1 MLISILHKS
10 NDFEQ
15 TYQRH
20 VDTVFRVCY
29 IYMKDNKMDLEDAV
43 QDTFIKLINA
53 NKRFESFEHEK
64 AWLIVTATNT
74 CKNYL
79 KSKWKKD
86 VVLSNEIE
94 NIYIELEDNYV
105 IHSVL
110 ELPKKY
116 KTLIY
121 LYYYEGYKSN
131 EIAKILNKNPST
143 VRSML
148 YRARGVL
155 RDELEDSLYER

>member
-1 MLISILHKS
+1 MPISILHK
-10 NDFEQ
+10 NCDFEQ

-29 IYMKDNKMDLEDAV
+29 IYMKNNKMDLEDAV
-43 QDTFIKLINA
+43 QDTFIKLIKA

-86 VVLSNEIE
+86 VVLSNEIK
-94 NIYIELEDNYV
+94 NVYTKFEDNYV

-110 ELPKKY
+110 ELPEKY

-131 EIAKILNKNPST
+131 EIAKILKKNPST

-148 YRARGVL
+148 YRARGIL